1 MDISPFVSWLSR
13 PWGGANLGAWLLFH
27 AIFLSLVALDLFL
40 FGRRFS
46 TRPPR
51 GRETL
56 ALASLFILAALL
68 YGGWIALAYGTERGL
83 LFFTGYLVEEALSL
97 DNILVMVLIFEGL
110 AIPLVFRHRLLFLGI
125 LGAMILRGAMI
136 FIGAALLARFE
147 FLLFA
152 FGIFLVAM
160 GISMLIRRERPRELQ
175 ENRLFRWLSAR
186 LPLTPHLDGPRFF
199 SGGKA
204 TPLFLAL
211 LWILFAD
218 AIFALDSIPAI
229 FSITTDPFLVY
240 TSNMW
245 AVAGLRALYFAL
257 ASLVERFR
265 HLKTALA
272 WLLLFIGGKIFYQ
285 EWVAPVS
292 PLGSLAITLAIL
304 GLGIVASLRP
314 GERPSTQEETGKGG
328 EGTAH
333 EGGA

>member
-1 MDISPFVSWLSR
+1 MDISLYFSWLSL
-13 PWGGANLGAWLLFH
+13 PLGGKSLGAWLLFH
-27 AIFLSLVALDLFL
+27 VIFLSLVALDLL
-40 FGRRFS
+40 VVGKRFS
-46 TRPPR
+46 QKPPQ
-51 GRETL
+51 GKETL

-68 YGGWIALAYGTERGL
+68 YGGGILFVYGTEEGL

-97 DNILVMVLIFEGL
+97 DNLLVMALIFEGL
-110 AIPLVFRHRLLFLGI
+110 AIPLLYRHRLLFLGI

-136 FIGAALLARFE
+136 ILGAALLARFG

-160 GISMLIRRERPRELQ
+160 GVSMLIRRERPRELQ
-175 ENRLFRWLSAR
+175 ENRLFRWLSSR

-240 TSNMW
+240 TSNLW

-257 ASLVERFR
+257 ASLLQRFR

-292 PLGSLAITLAIL
+292 APFSLAMTFTIL
-304 GLGIVASLRP
+304 GLGILFSLRA
-314 GERPSTQEETGKGG
+314 ERKGG
-328 EGTAH
+328 GTK
-333 EGGA
+333 G